1 MKIIFA
7 WDGCMRCELFN
18 MIPEAFLLDSPS
30 YLRIK
35 FWKSTVNI
43 LVSYGLS

>member
-1 MKIIFA
+1 MAA
-7 WDGCMRCELFN
+7 WGLCELFN

-35 FWKSTVNI
+35 SLKSTMNM